1 MTDFFVYGTLCHKP
15 LLDLVAGAPVE
26 AIPATV
32 KGFAVYWAAGE
43 SFPMITAQEGSNAQG
58 LLLRNLTERQKDRLD
73 FYEMAFSYQRADV
86 MVDPGTGPELASC
99 YIAARKIFGKG
110 APWNLAEWSD
120 KWAAISMR
128 AAEEVMMSFGH
139 EHPREVGARFGT
151 IRMRA
156 AAYANAQAAPSAL
169 TPAGLSAADV
179 TSHKRM
185 IPYSNYF
192 AVDEHD
198 LSFTRH
204 DGTPSEVVNRA
215 TFMAA
220 DAVIVLPYD
229 PVRDRV
235 LLVEQFRA
243 GPYFRGDPHCWALE
257 PVAGRIDLGE
267 TAIQAA
273 ERETREEAR
282 LEIAKLIPVNRGY
295 PSPGCSSEY
304 YHLFVAIADLPDDI
318 VGVGGQEA
326 EAEDIRTHL
335 FSFADLMD
343 MVDGDRISTQ
353 PTCLLALWLARARDG
368 LRQTG

>member
-1 MTDFFVYGTLCHKP
+1 MARFAINP
-15 LLDLVAGAPVE
+15 LLDLVAGDPVD

-43 SFPMITAQEGSNAQG
+43 SFPMITAEEGARTEG
-58 LLLRNLTERQKDRLD
+58 LLLRNLTSRQRDRLD
-73 FYEMAFSYQRADV
+73 YYELAFGYQRADV
-86 MVDPGTGPELASC
+86 SVDVGTGAEMASC
-99 YIAARKIFGKG
+99 YIASRQLFSQG
-110 APWNLAEWSD
+110 APWDLAAWV
-120 KWAAISMR
+120 KTWAPLSMR
-128 AAEEVMMSFGH
+128 AAEEVMMSFGQ
-139 EHPREVGARFGT
+139 EHPRDVGARFGT

-156 AAYANAQAAPSAL
+156 AGYANAQADPSAL
-169 TPAGLSAADV
+169 TPSGLTAADV
-179 TSHKRM
+179 TSHRRM
-185 IPYSNYF
+185 IPYANYF

-257 PVAGRIDLGE
+257 PVAGRIDPGE
-267 TAIQAA
+267 TAIEAA

-304 YHLFVAIADLPDDI
+304 YHLFLGIADLPDDI
-318 VGVGGQEA
+318 VGVGGEEA

-335 FSFADLMD
+335 FSFAELMD